1 MVVGREESDERGR
14 GRRGCSAET
23 ASSTLKIRLMVL
35 MTVLLVVMLVL
46 VLMVMLVMVL
56 MMKIKTMRIVDL
68 QVLARGEGLGA
79 GFDERG
85 DPGDEPGD

>member
-1 MVVGREESDERGR
+1 MFGRDREFNTENQVDGGGGCVGGDVGDGVVDGVDGDVGDGVDDANKDR
-14 GRRGCSAET
+14 
-23 ASSTLKIRLMVL
+23 
-35 MTVLLVVMLVL
+35 
-46 VLMVMLVMVL
+46 
-56 MMKIKTMRIVDL
+56 RIVDL